1 MGMAFSGP
9 SKGKDFGNKNT
20 DNATVERR
28 GLWQDTRGTA
38 IWTKMLLQSGKTKH
52 RKLRC
57 DLPGILG
64 GEWPVD

>member
-1 MGMAFSGP
+1 MSMAFSGP
-9 SKGKDFGNKNT
+9 SEGKALGNKNT
-20 DNATVERR
+20 DNATDER
-28 GLWQDTRGTA
+28 GLWQDTGGTA

-52 RKLRC
+52 RKFRC